1 MDNSDRIEKMEKIYL
16 LIGTNIGDLA
26 ENLKNALEQ
35 LNRNNIKILKKS
47 KIYKTKPWGKTDQ
60 PDFLNI
66 AVEVESPF
74 TPEELLK
81 KIKEIEKNMKREPA
95 EKWGPR
101 IIDIDILFYGTRQ
114 INQPDL
120 VIPHPQFFNRPF
132 AIIPMAEIA
141 PDFIPPFSRKKVK
154 ELISGE
160 MNEGITVYCN

>member
-1 MDNSDRIEKMEKIYL
+1 MEKIYL
-16 LIGTNIGDLA
+16 LIGTNIGNLK
-26 ENLKNALEQ
+26 ENLENALEQ

-47 KIYKTKPWGKTDQ
+47 KIYKTKPWGKADQ

-74 TPEELLK
+74 TPEVLLK
-81 KIKEIEKNMKREPA
+81 KIKEIEKKMKRKTA
-95 EKWGPR
+95 QKWGPR
-101 IIDIDILFYGTRQ
+101 IIDIDILFYGSRQ

-120 VIPHPQFFNRPF
+120 IIPHPQFFNRPF

-141 PDFIPPFSRKKVK
+141 PEFIPPFSQKKIK

-160 MNEGITVYCN
+160 MNERVTVYCN